1 MSSKPHYGHLSTW
14 TAFEEIV
21 PERRVEFVLVAE
33 YFRVLCHGIVTDRIA
48 ERFLIDHLPVVAE
61 IDFAM

>member
-1 MSSKPHYGHLSTW
+1 MSSKPHYGNLSTW

-21 PERRVEFVLVAE
+21 PERRVRTFETATRNTFDISAIPVVKKLS
-33 YFRVLCHGIVTDRIA
+33 
-48 ERFLIDHLPVVAE
+48 HLPVVAE